1 MYGVEYIVVCI
12 YMYVCMYG
20 YLSDDFSMKY
30 LYVICTV
37 CMFLQNPRR
46 AYEAEMD
53 QVQKA
58 VVFDPVKDL
67 MEDESLMDA

>member
-1 MYGVEYIVVCI
+1 MDG
-12 YMYVCMYG
+12 
-20 YLSDDFSMKY
+20 LSYDFHTPSMKY

-37 CMFLQNPRR
+37 CMCLQNPRR

>member
-1 MYGVEYIVVCI
+1 
-12 YMYVCMYG
+12 
-20 YLSDDFSMKY
+20 MKY

-37 CMFLQNPRR
+37 CMYLQNPRR